1 MTDFSVNYPIAL
13 ARRAAEETAEDA
25 ALVGDFLARQD
36 LGEGVYDFRFSSLLK
51 GYEQWQWAVS
61 LYHDAEAAEW
71 TINET
76 SLLPTQ
82 DALLA
87 PEWVAWKDRL
97 KPDDLSVTDSIGTDS
112 NDPRM
117 EKGVDERTVQADIE
131 AAAQEDADADTQ
143 ADSDSDVAGAVDKP
157 AGTAAGADS
166 LTDELDAIRSFRL
179 TRHHVLSPFGLQQTA
194 QRWYD
199 GPHGPKALSTRT
211 ARGHVC
217 ETCAFFIPV
226 QGAMGRVFGVC
237 ANKWSPDDGRVVSV
251 DHGCGEHSEI
261 VPPQPESMW
270 PDNNLAYDDTR
281 IDIIESAPSTEPA
294 HADVVEN
301 LDEESDSSSDS
312 SQSHQ

>member
-1 MTDFSVNYPIAL
+1 MTDFSMDSPIAL
-13 ARRAAEETAEDA
+13 ARAAAQETAEDSS
-25 ALVGDFLARQD
+25 LVGDFLARQD
-36 LGEGVYDFRFSSLLK
+36 LGEGVYDFRFASLLP

-61 LYHDAEAAEW
+61 MYHDAEFSEW
-71 TINET
+71 TVNET

-82 DALLA
+82 EALLA
-87 PEWVAWKDRL
+87 PAWVAWKDRL
-97 KPDDLSVTDSIGTDS
+97 KPSDLSVTDSIGTERD
-112 NDPRM
+112 DLRM
-117 EKGVDERTVQADIE
+117 EEGVDEQALQKE
-131 AAAQEDADADTQ
+131 VEQAENAEDANDAADADDA
-143 ADSDSDVAGAVDKP
+143 ADDIS
-157 AGTAAGADS
+157 AARTS
-166 LTDELDAIRSFRL
+166 LDDELEAVRAFRL
-179 TRHHVLSPFGLQQTA
+179 TRHHVLSPLGLQQTA

-217 ETCAFFIPV
+217 ETCAFFIPLR
-226 QGAMGRVFGVC
+226 GAMGRVFGVC

-261 VPPQPESMW
+261 VPPQSESLW

-301 LDEESDSSSDS
+301 IENGSTDS
-312 SQSHQ
+312 HAER